1 MVKFSDDDKKVSEFS
16 GNKYF
21 EEGVHP
27 VKISTVDLDKTKDGK
42 EFIAFGVVD
51 SMDADNEHEDEVRF
65 WFSSPGAINFSFN
78 RIREIFVHNSPEDK
92 KDDTRKK
99 FDAITDTEKLE
110 EACRKVLIGK
120 EAWLSVVQN
129 PNRTYQNSAGETKNS
144 FDKNLTGYVPTP
156 KKLSG
161 DAPADNTKPI
171 TVTDDDGNEQ
181 QIAEF

>member
-1 MVKFSDDDKKVSEFS
+1 MVKFSDDDKKVNEFS
-16 GNKYF
+16 GNKFF

-27 VKISTVDLDKTKDGK
+27 VKISTITLDTTKDGK
-42 EFIAFGVVD
+42 EFMAFGVVD
-51 SMDADNEHEDEVRF
+51 SMDGDNEHEDEVRF

-78 RIREIFVHNSPEDK
+78 RIREIFVHNAPDAK
-92 KDDTRKK
+92 KDETRTK

-110 EACRKVLIGK
+110 AAAQKVLIGK
-120 EAWLSVVQN
+120 DAWLKVEQN

-144 FDKNLTGYVPTP
+144 FDKNLTGYEP
-156 KKLSG
+156 KLKSTS
-161 DAPADNTKPI
+161 APAPNNTQPI

>member
-16 GNKYF
+16 GSKFF
-21 EEGVHP
+21 EEGVHL
-27 VKISTVDLDKTKDGK
+27 VKISTVTLDTTKDDK

-51 SMDADNEHEDEVRF
+51 SMDDDNEHEDEVRF

-92 KDDTRKK
+92 KDETRKK

-110 EACRKVLIGK
+110 AACAKVLVGK
-120 EAWLSVVQN
+120 EAWLKVEQN
-129 PNRTYQNSAGETKNS
+129 PNRTYQNTKGETKNS
-144 FDKNLTGYVPTP
+144 FDKNLTGYEP
-156 KKLSG
+156 KPARLSG
-161 DAPADNTKPI
+161 DPAPNNTEPI
-171 TVTDDDGNEQ
+171 TVTDEAGNEQ